1 MNSDGV
7 GDPLVVAN
15 VASGQSHGVSQS
27 IEAKMKRA
35 ANKTEAR
42 KSAMA
47 HGTRQPLAWPGARAN
62 EQSMGV
68 MVRADTSDSM
78 TATPTVTPN

>member
-35 ANKTEAR
+35 ANKTDANPW
-42 KSAMA
+42 
-47 HGTRQPLAWPGARAN
+47 HGLVPVPMNKAWA
-62 EQSMGV
+62 
-68 MVRADTSDSM
+68 
-78 TATPTVTPN
+78 